1 MIVRKFLLSA
11 ISIIFVIC
19 SAALVVSCGA
29 DGKVV
34 KVRYDSSKAKSFTE
48 SEIVASV
55 TAIPLETADMCLLS
69 GRSGVICHKGDYI
82 IYENDRAVRRFDSS
96 GRFLNDIGRI
106 GKAPDEYMYIRDV
119 YMNGDTLCIK
129 DIEDKKCK
137 HYTACGKFV
146 FAHDYKYER
155 GLLDSVNVGD
165 TTYKLYFYDHDKGY
179 RLAEVRHDSVVRTL
193 LPVETRNLEI
203 SFGGV
208 MGLMGVSG
216 EKVYFTEFFSDEI
229 MSVSDEGVRSEYILE
244 MGPYAA
250 PEGAESM
257 NSEAM
262 LAYLQSGKIAVNGLL
277 EVTDRYIILLRS
289 VSEQE
294 NVSVYMIQ
302 DLDSGKWSFVISKDD
317 AFSGMPCFNGDDEI
331 IFIAPVY
338 KVLGMSGLSNPEV
351 LEGLDENSNPVILRV
366 KLK

>member
-1 MIVRKFLLSA
+1 MRKILRPA
-11 ISIIFVIC
+11 ISIILVIC
-19 SAALVVSCGA
+19 SAALFVSCANGEK
-29 DGKVV
+29 GVG
-34 KVRYDSSKAKSFTE
+34 VRFDSSKAKSFIE
-48 SEIVASV
+48 SEVVASV
-55 TAIPLETADMCLLS
+55 TAIPLETAEMCLLS

-82 IYENDRAVRRFDSS
+82 IYEHDKAVRRFDSS

-106 GKAPDEYMYIRDV
+106 GKAPDEYMYIHDV
-119 YMNGDTLCIK
+119 HMKGDTLCFK
-129 DIEDKKCK
+129 DIADKKCK

-146 FAHDYKYER
+146 LAHDYKYER

-203 SFGGV
+203 GFGGV
-208 MGLMGVSG
+208 LGLMGVSG

-229 MSVSDEGVRSEYILE
+229 MSVSDEGVRSEYIFD

-250 PEGAESM
+250 PEGAEAMS
-257 NSEAM
+257 SEAM

-277 EVTDRYIILLRS
+277 EVTDRYMTLLRS

-302 DLDSGKWSFVISKDD
+302 DLDSGKWSFVISRDD
-317 AFSGMPCFNGDDEI
+317 AFSGLPCFNGDDEI
-331 IFIAPVY
+331 IFIAPAS
-338 KVLGMSGLSNPEV
+338 KVLGMSGLSNPEA